1 MAGACFDMAAMAN
14 PLNMPMSP
22 RSAGFCVRFA
32 KLLQISS
39 KEIVQESS
47 NHGNRAD
54 LANLQSC
61 RRDRGFNDVGREQ
74 KRQGRH
80 EPSVEPQPD
89 CLHPSISRRQR
100 KRCPHS
106 NEKRLYGRD
115 DNNDQCHRLDGAI
128 VFRATVCSNS
138 SIDRSTPDRQL
149 CPLYRTEPA
158 ASASSFSFSAPIEE
172 PLRRLTLSAPAVSI
186 LATRGR
192 DQPMHAWAVVENGA
206 PLRQI
211 ELPTPEP
218 KGTEVLIEV
227 THCGVCHSDLHIW
240 EGYYDIG
247 GGKKM
252 SLKDRGVTLPLA
264 MGHEIVGRV
273 AKLGPEATGVK
284 PGNLR
289 IVFPWVS
296 CGTCAACQAEEDNM
310 CLTPRSL
317 GVYQNGGYGTHV
329 IAPHPRHLVD
339 PGTLDPAVAA
349 TYACS
354 GITVYSAIR
363 KLMPIAAAE
372 PIVLIGAGGLGMNA
386 IAVLRALRHRNIIVV
401 DISEEKRRAALSAGA
416 TKAVDSSGPDV
427 AKHIMEAAGGPVLGI
442 VDLVNGTATA
452 ASAFAALRK
461 GGKLVQVGL
470 FGGELTL
477 PLPLMAIRALTVQ
490 GSYVGNPK
498 ELRELVKLAQ
508 EGTVPPLPVA
518 TVPQSHANEALMR
531 LRDGNVTGRLVLHAE
546 AA

>member
-1 MAGACFDMAAMAN
+1 M
-14 PLNMPMSP
+14 
-22 RSAGFCVRFA
+22 R
-32 KLLQISS
+32 
-39 KEIVQESS
+39 
-47 NHGNRAD
+47 
-54 LANLQSC
+54 
-61 RRDRGFNDVGREQ
+61 
-74 KRQGRH
+74 
-80 EPSVEPQPD
+80 
-89 CLHPSISRRQR
+89 
-100 KRCPHS
+100 
-106 NEKRLYGRD
+106 
-115 DNNDQCHRLDGAI
+115 
-128 VFRATVCSNS
+128 
-138 SIDRSTPDRQL
+138 
-149 CPLYRTEPA
+149 
-158 ASASSFSFSAPIEE
+158 
-172 PLRRLTLSAPAVSI
+172 
-186 LATRGR
+186 
-192 DQPMHAWAVVENGA
+192 AWAVVENGA
-206 PLRQI
+206 PLQEI

-240 EGYYDIG
+240 EGHYDLG
-247 GGKKM
+247 GGNKM
-252 SLKDRGVTLPLA
+252 SLKDRGVVLPLA

-273 AKLGPEATGVK
+273 AKLGPQATGVK
-284 PGNLR
+284 PGDLR
-289 IVFPWVS
+289 IVFPWVG
-296 CGTCAACQAEEDNM
+296 CGTCAACRAEEDNM

-363 KLMPIAAAE
+363 KLMPIAADE
-372 PIVLIGAGGLGMNA
+372 PIVLIGAGGLGLNA
-386 IAVLRALRHRNIIVV
+386 LAVLRALKHRSIIVV
-401 DISEEKRRAALSAGA
+401 DISEEKRRAALDGGA
-416 TKAVDSSGPDV
+416 TKVVDGSGPEV
-427 AKHIMEAAGGPVLGI
+427 AKRIMEAAGGPVLGI

-452 ASAFAALRK
+452 RFAFAALRK

-470 FGGELTL
+470 FGGELSL

-518 TVPQSHANEALMR
+518 TVPQAQANDALMR
-531 LRDGNVTGRLVLHAE
+531 LRDGKVTGRLVLRTQ